1 MRMPDVA
8 GEELYRNAR
17 AHDAE
22 NARGFIFITGDTAT
36 PRAWAFFADG
46 SVPVVEKPFGP
57 RALEDVAY
65 RVVMA
70 AGASTPSGASA

>member
-8 GEELYRNAR
+8 GEELHRNAR

-22 NARGFIFITGDTAT
+22 NARGIIFTGDTAT
-36 PRAWAFFADG
+36 PRALAFFADS
-46 SVPVVEKPFGP
+46 SVPVVEKPFRP
-57 RALEDVAY
+57 RALEDAAY

>member
-36 PRAWAFFADG
+36 PRALAFFADS

-57 RALEDVAY
+57 RALEDAAY
-65 RVVMA
+65 RVVIA